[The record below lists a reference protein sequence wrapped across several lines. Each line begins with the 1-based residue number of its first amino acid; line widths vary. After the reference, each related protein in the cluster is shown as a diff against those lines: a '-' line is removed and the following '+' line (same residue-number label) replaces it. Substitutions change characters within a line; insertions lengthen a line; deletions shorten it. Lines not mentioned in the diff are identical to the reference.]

1 MSPTHKILI
10 IKRDKIG
17 DLILTTPLFALI
29 KSQLPTAELHLL
41 ANTYNGWVVENDSHI
56 DKLWLYPR
64 AKENGRS
71 SLQAAFT
78 QARQL
83 MTLRH
88 QRFDW
93 IIVAGSYASKR
104 ANWRARWIATNKT
117 RIAAYCDAATASGI
131 TDPLRPPNGGHEVE
145 RMADLLRPLGINVS
159 ALPPPHIEPPSSW
172 ISEANDFL
180 AVRGLAANG
189 YVMLGIGAR
198 RRARQ
203 PSAAQILRWSRA
215 IHERHGLATVF
226 TWTPGSRDDNGY
238 PGDDD
243 IAAEVLAQ
251 ATEWLHPYRG
261 TLGTV
266 VGLTWLARTSLFPD
280 SGLMHIAAASPGG
293 VTGLFTASP
302 EQWGPRGPRARVL
315 IAGESV
321 DRLADDVVLTAL
333 DLNLKNE

>member
-1 MSPTHKILI
+1 MKILV

-29 KSQLPTAELHLL
+29 KAQLPNAELHLL
-41 ANTYNGWVVENDSHI
+41 ANTYNGWAVENDPHI

-64 AKENGRS
+64 AREGGRS
-71 SLQAAFT
+71 SLYAAFA
-78 QARQL
+78 QAHQL
-83 MTLRH
+83 MALRR

-104 ANWRARWIATNKT
+104 ANWRARWIATGKT
-117 RIAAYCDAATASGI
+117 RIAAYCDAVTATGI
-131 TDPLRPPNGGHEVE
+131 TDPLPPPVGGHEVE

-159 ALPPPHIEPPSSW
+159 ELPPPCIEPPSGW

-180 AVRGLAANG
+180 AACGLAANG

-203 PSAAQILRWSRA
+203 PSAAQILRWSQALNDRY
-215 IHERHGLATVF
+215 GLATVF
-226 TWTPGSRDDNGY
+226 TWTPGSRDDKGY

-243 IAAEVLAQ
+243 IATEVLAQ
-251 ATEWLHPYRG
+251 APACLHPYRG
-261 TLGTV
+261 MLGTV

-280 SGLMHIAAASPGG
+280 SGLMHVAAASPGG
-293 VTGLFTASP
+293 VTGLFTTSP
-302 EQWGPRGPRARVL
+302 EQWGPRGPHAHAL
-315 IAGESV
+315 IADESV
-321 DRLADDVVLTAL
+321 DCLADEVVLTEL
-333 DLNLKNE
+333 ERNLNRT